1 MGSLKLVPIL
11 LLLASPALA
20 QTYGVGRT
28 PSAEELAASS
38 ITISP
43 EGVGLPKGRGTPA
56 EGEKLF
62 VEKGC
67 SGCHGEAAVGGLT
80 AAPNLQAKKGPEVSA
95 WDRGGGANGIPVTVL
110 AEEWH
115 TAPAVLGIDAM
126 LRERGLRDQVQ
137 LFWNANNT
145 FGFDCIDWSAL
156 QRAAKITTV
165 SRYMRLHMRHRG
177 IDALV
182 IPNGLEPSAFEP
194 IARRDVVA
202 RHARAGQDQCRYGA
216 GRCRRKLDPA
226 RLRSRSDAP

>member
-95 WDRGGGANGIPVTVL
+95 WDRGGGANGIPVKAPYATIAFDFIRRGMPLGNEGSLTPDEVYSL
-110 AEEWH
+110 
-115 TAPAVLGIDAM
+115 TAYLFALNKIIPQ
-126 LRERGLRDQVQ
+126 DQVLDQ
-137 LFWNANNT
+137 DNLAKVKMPI
-145 FGFDCIDWSAL
+145 GDDW
-156 QRAAKITTV
+156 AKV
-165 SRYMRLHMRHRG
+165 PGASRDWKSDSPRL
-177 IDALV
+177 
-182 IPNGLEPSAFEP
+182 
-194 IARRDVVA
+194 
-202 RHARAGQDQCRYGA
+202 AGY
-216 GRCRRKLDPA
+216 PY
-226 RLRSRSDAP
+226 